1 LQKSIA
7 EDKDET
13 NTFYTH
19 SVVRVGHFA
28 LGARSLSGNYAAIKK
43 GSRR

>member
-1 LQKSIA
+1 LQKST
-7 EDKDET
+7 EENKDET

-19 SVVRVGHFA
+19 SVVWVERFA